1 MERVALVMSSA
12 PPNIALPSA
21 DAAFSCS
28 REMPRTLERVQ
39 LPVIAI
45 NPENAP
51 TDVASL
57 EHYGVQVIFMP
68 GVGHFLMME
77 DPQRFNSLL
86 STAIGRLN
94 RE

>member
-1 MERVALVMSSA
+1 
-12 PPNIALPSA
+12 
-21 DAAFSCS
+21 
-28 REMPRTLERVQ
+28 MPQTLERLR

-45 NPENAP
+45 NPDNAP

-57 EHYGVQVIFMP
+57 NHYGVQVIFMP

-77 DPQRFNSLL
+77 DSQRFNGLL
-86 STAIGRLN
+86 STAIARLN